1 MVTAGAIESY
11 PDTRIFH
18 ATDGLVMAEIGTVC
32 VALWRKKS
40 TPERF
45 KVQKRYLDEVVRA
58 HPGEAAFLVVV
69 EPGSEPPADQERR
82 ASSQMITDHGTK
94 LRCVACVIEGS
105 GLRSAITR
113 SVLTGIVLVVKSPS
127 SISYF
132 DSPANAVP
140 WMAKHVNLGRPVPS
154 FIRQVEA
161 LRGLLPRD

>member
-1 MVTAGAIESY
+1 MVNAAAIEAF
-11 PDTRIFH
+11 PDTRILY
-18 ATDGLVMAEIGTVC
+18 AGDGLVMAEIGTIC

-45 KVQKRYLDEVVRA
+45 KIQKRYLDEVVKTHRS
-58 HPGEAAFLVVV
+58 EAAFLVIV
-69 EPGSEPPADQERR
+69 EPGSEPPAEQERK
-82 ASSQMITDHGTK
+82 ASSQMITDHGTN

-113 SVLTGIVLVVKSPS
+113 SVLTGIVLVIRTPS

-140 WMAKHVNLGRPVPS
+140 WMAKHVNLGRPVS
-154 FIRQVEA
+154 TFIRQVEA